1 MDPAFGQVTTPFVQ
15 TPGLV
20 TGECVQRDGFSYLEA
35 TINGDPDGPRID
47 DIGGD
52 LTPEW
57 GLHLQDVN
65 LVMGDII
72 SLVGKQAKA
81 YAAAQ

>member
-1 MDPAFGQVTTPFVQ
+1 MVTVH
-15 TPGLV
+15 
-20 TGECVQRDGFSYLEA
+20 
-35 TINGDPDGPRID
+35 GDPTDPRVD

-65 LVMGDII
+65 LMMGDI
-72 SLVGKQAKA
+72 VGTVRAQ
-81 YAAAQ
+81 AAAWQADHD

>member
-1 MDPAFGQVTTPFVQ
+1 MSA
-15 TPGLV
+15 
-20 TGECVQRDGFSYLEA
+20 ECVSKGGFDYLEV
-35 TINGDPDGPRID
+35 TVHGDPTDPRVD

-65 LVMGDII
+65 LMMGDI
-72 SLVGKQAKA
+72 VGTVRAQ
-81 YAAAQ
+81 AAAWQAAHD

>member
-1 MDPAFGQVTTPFVQ
+1 MT

-20 TGECVQRDGFSYLEA
+20 TGECVSRDGFDYLEI
-35 TINGDPDGPRID
+35 TVHGDPSDPRRD

-52 LTPEW
+52 LTPAW

-65 LVMGDII
+65 LVMGDIVT
-72 SLVGKQAKA
+72 LVGKQATA
-81 YAAAQ
+81 WTSGRD